1 MEDLFVELC
10 SYENLEK
17 AFMKARNGKT
27 SKLYVLKFEKEL
39 ERNLF
44 ALKYE
49 LIFRI
54 YKPKLLETFIVRDP
68 KTRKIS
74 KSDFRDRVIHHALI
88 RVIEPIFDKTLN
100 YDILL
105 KIIKNKIKDER
116 VLWLIKLI
124 ISNHKTSKKGVGMPL
139 GNLTSQFFANV
150 YLNEL
155 DQFVKHELKVKYY
168 IRYVDDFVILHYDK
182 NILIGYKKRIN
193 KFLLEKLKLELH
205 PDKSNILILDKGIG
219 FLGFRIFFYHKLIKK
234 KNLNYFERKF
244 NKLRKLYEDG
254 IVDREKVIEK
264 LEGWLAYVSK
274 GDTFKY
280 RKNIIKIFNTCFPP
294 PPPHLEKSTKET
306 NYNKKVKSSN
316 IQFSIHKTLYLF
328 KKGLSIKEIA
338 EKREI
343 KEGTVWEHFAKLIEY
358 NQLNVFQTLPKN
370 KVFKII
376 HNIKNKDDKLKE
388 IKERLNDDKISYDE
402 INCVLAMVKL
412 KSKRKN

>member
-88 RVIEPIFDKTLN
+88 RVIEPIFDKTFIYDNFANRLGKGTFN
-100 YDILL
+100 AIKRFDYFKRKVSKNNSRKCFSLKADVKHYFETVNHDILL

-244 NKLRKLYEDG
+244 NKLRKLYQDG

-280 RKNIIKIFNTCFPP
+280 RKNIIRIFNQCFAPP
-294 PPPHLEKSTKET
+294 IWRNLL
-306 NYNKKVKSSN
+306 KK
-316 IQFSIHKTLYLF
+316 
-328 KKGLSIKEIA
+328 
-338 EKREI
+338 
-343 KEGTVWEHFAKLIEY
+343 
-358 NQLNVFQTLPKN
+358 P
-370 KVFKII
+370 II
-376 HNIKNKDDKLKE
+376 IR
-388 IKERLNDDKISYDE
+388 RLNLAISS
-402 INCVLAMVKL
+402 LAFIKL
-412 KSKRKN
+412 FIYLRKVCL

>member
-1 MEDLFVELC
+1 
-10 SYENLEK
+10 
-17 AFMKARNGKT
+17 
-27 SKLYVLKFEKEL
+27 
-39 ERNLF
+39 
-44 ALKYE
+44 
-49 LIFRI
+49 
-54 YKPKLLETFIVRDP
+54 
-68 KTRKIS
+68 
-74 KSDFRDRVIHHALI
+74 
-88 RVIEPIFDKTLN
+88 
-100 YDILL
+100 
-105 KIIKNKIKDER
+105 
-116 VLWLIKLI
+116 
-124 ISNHKTSKKGVGMPL
+124 MPL

-280 RKNIIKIFNTCFPP
+280 RKNIIRIFNQCFAPP
-294 PPPHLEKSTKET
+294 IWRNLL
-306 NYNKKVKSSN
+306 KK
-316 IQFSIHKTLYLF
+316 
-328 KKGLSIKEIA
+328 
-338 EKREI
+338 
-343 KEGTVWEHFAKLIEY
+343 
-358 NQLNVFQTLPKN
+358 P
-370 KVFKII
+370 II
-376 HNIKNKDDKLKE
+376 IR
-388 IKERLNDDKISYDE
+388 RLNLAISS
-402 INCVLAMVKL
+402 LAFIKL
-412 KSKRKN
+412 FIYLRKVCL

>member
-1 MEDLFVELC
+1 
-10 SYENLEK
+10 
-17 AFMKARNGKT
+17 
-27 SKLYVLKFEKEL
+27 
-39 ERNLF
+39 
-44 ALKYE
+44 
-49 LIFRI
+49 
-54 YKPKLLETFIVRDP
+54 
-68 KTRKIS
+68 
-74 KSDFRDRVIHHALI
+74 
-88 RVIEPIFDKTLN
+88 
-100 YDILL
+100 
-105 KIIKNKIKDER
+105 
-116 VLWLIKLI
+116 
-124 ISNHKTSKKGVGMPL
+124 MPL

-280 RKNIIKIFNTCFPP
+280 RKNIIRIFNQCFAPP
-294 PPPHLEKSTKET
+294 P
-306 NYNKKVKSSN
+306 
-316 IQFSIHKTLYLF
+316 F
-328 KKGLSIKEIA
+328 GEI
-338 EKREI
+338 
-343 KEGTVWEHFAKLIEY
+343 Y
-358 NQLNVFQTLPKN
+358 
-370 KVFKII
+370 
-376 HNIKNKDDKLKE
+376 
-388 IKERLNDDKISYDE
+388 
-402 INCVLAMVKL
+402 
-412 KSKRKN
+412 